1 MSLKFMM
8 STNIFALKKN
18 QLTLLKLI
26 PNRRHSIAFKMVQQ
40 ENFNIFKSIYI
51 RLKVYQRENQVNQL
65 AKRNQ

>member
-40 ENFNIFKSIYI
+40 ENF
-51 RLKVYQRENQVNQL
+51 
-65 AKRNQ
+65 